1 MVQKI
6 IAIIAW
12 SCLIFIIYAT
22 LSSIDARPGLKSY
35 ETALVTYLERF
46 GAYALLGIF
55 FYLAYPRRIGSV
67 CLLLV
72 GSAILLEILQLFT
85 PDRDARVVDALE
97 KIAGGVVGVLT
108 ARNCLLFVQR
118 RG

>member
-22 LSSIDARPGLKSY
+22 LSSINARPELTSH

-46 GAYALLGIF
+46 GAYAVLGVF
-55 FYLAYPRRIGSV
+55 FYLAYPRHIVSV
-67 CLLLV
+67 CLLVV
-72 GSAILLEILQLFT
+72 GSAILL
-85 PDRDARVVDALE
+85 
-97 KIAGGVVGVLT
+97 AG
-108 ARNCLLFVQR
+108 C
-118 RG
+118 